1 MQVKTIESY
10 RVPKQREMVSSWL
23 GMESEHRA
31 CQQFDFFIFHHL
43 ACFGNTKR
51 IEAFRMAP
59 QDRTSAEAFAT
70 RRPKKHPEIA

>member
-1 MQVKTIESY
+1 
-10 RVPKQREMVSSWL
+10 
-23 GMESEHRA
+23 MESEHRA